1 MQIVHKNGYYY
12 LAHTFRKA
20 GKPTHREIYLGAK
33 VPDDIEERKEAFLR
47 RILNEDAFV
56 KLARIKKRFRQHWEK
71 YPESVKKKIL
81 LDFSIDFTYNTNAI
95 EGSKITKDETEDIIK
110 DKISPNKPLSDV
122 LETVSHSKVF
132 FMVFKEKKQLSEKVI
147 LDWHY
152 SLFRETKPDIAGKV
166 REYLVRVGDY
176 VAPDWQ
182 DIPKLLKEFFLWYS
196 MSRKIMQPV
205 EFAARAH
212 YKFEKIHP
220 FGDGNGRVGRLII
233 AHILKNGGYPLL
245 IIDYKKRKTYY
256 RALNKT
262 ENDFVNYLIKRYLSR
277 HKDSVF

>member
-1 MQIVHKNGYYY
+1 M
-12 LAHTFRKA
+12 
-20 GKPTHREIYLGAK
+20 
-33 VPDDIEERKEAFLR
+33 PDDIEERKEAFLR